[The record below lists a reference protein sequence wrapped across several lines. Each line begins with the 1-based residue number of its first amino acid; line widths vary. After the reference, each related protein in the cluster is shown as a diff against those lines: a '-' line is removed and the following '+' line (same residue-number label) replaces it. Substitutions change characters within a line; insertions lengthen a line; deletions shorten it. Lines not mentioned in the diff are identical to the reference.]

1 LPRTKPAAVKLP
13 PPNTKRWTMQRNAA
27 VVEAVH
33 SSMITSDETCRRYP
47 LSIEEFLSWHNT
59 IQRHGVS
66 GLQITK
72 LQNYR
77 YARSKRG

>member
-1 LPRTKPAAVKLP
+1 
-13 PPNTKRWTMQRNAA
+13 
-27 VVEAVH
+27 
-33 SSMITSDETCRRYP
+33 MITIEETCRRYS

-59 IQRHGVS
+59 IQRHGVR

-77 YARSKRG
+77 YARPKRG

>member
-1 LPRTKPAAVKLP
+1 
-13 PPNTKRWTMQRNAA
+13 M
-27 VVEAVH
+27 
-33 SSMITSDETCRRYP
+33 
-47 LSIEEFLSWHNT
+47 

-77 YARSKRG
+77 YARPKRG